1 MAETH
6 SLQDLRQAAVASK
19 VFVQRDYTSGTICK
33 FQTKFPAE
41 LESRIDKQQF
51 EETIQTLNN
60 LYAEAEKLGGRSY
73 LEGCLACLTAYTI
86 FLCMETHYEKVL
98 KKITKY
104 IQEQNEK
111 IYAPLG
117 LLLTDPIE
125 RGLRVVEITIF
136 EDRTNG
142 GRISTASKYL
152 RTLCFTSRSL
162 LQAPPAS
169 DQTAHASMQP
179 APSPEE
185 VNLPGT
191 PLQVDPPKPLA
202 VPPRPTPAPDESFS
216 LRCSQVSPLKPLV
229 VPPSPSLGPD
239 EVVVLQR
246 SSTQVSPPNL
256 VKPQVS
262 TSSLFEPPP
271 QLMLTDIEDEENE
284 YVK

>member
-1 MAETH
+1 MSKVKGSPGLCFVEDRRSNNRKRNSSSAMAETH
-6 SLQDLRQAAVASK
+6 SLQDLRQAAVTSK

-41 LESRIDKQQF
+41 LESRMDKQQF

-98 KKITKY
+98 KKIAKY

-136 EDRTNG
+136 EDRSIG
-142 GRISTASKYL
+142 
-152 RTLCFTSRSL
+152 SR
-162 LQAPPAS
+162 
-169 DQTAHASMQP
+169 
-179 APSPEE
+179 
-185 VNLPGT
+185 
-191 PLQVDPPKPLA
+191 
-202 VPPRPTPAPDESFS
+202 
-216 LRCSQVSPLKPLV
+216 
-229 VPPSPSLGPD
+229 
-239 EVVVLQR
+239 
-246 SSTQVSPPNL
+246 
-256 VKPQVS
+256 
-262 TSSLFEPPP
+262 
-271 QLMLTDIEDEENE
+271 
-284 YVK
+284 

>member
-1 MAETH
+1 MSKVKSSPGLCFVEDRRSNNRKRSSSAMAETH
-6 SLQDLRQAAVASK
+6 SLQDLRQAAVTSK

-41 LESRIDKQQF
+41 LESRMDKQQF

-98 KKITKY
+98 KKIAKY

-136 EDRTNG
+136 EDRSIG
-142 GRISTASKYL
+142 
-152 RTLCFTSRSL
+152 SR
-162 LQAPPAS
+162 
-169 DQTAHASMQP
+169 
-179 APSPEE
+179 
-185 VNLPGT
+185 
-191 PLQVDPPKPLA
+191 
-202 VPPRPTPAPDESFS
+202 
-216 LRCSQVSPLKPLV
+216 
-229 VPPSPSLGPD
+229 
-239 EVVVLQR
+239 
-246 SSTQVSPPNL
+246 
-256 VKPQVS
+256 
-262 TSSLFEPPP
+262 
-271 QLMLTDIEDEENE
+271 
-284 YVK
+284 